1 MLDIRFE
8 YDESFGPAYNY
19 ELGYLE
25 ALKEAHRL
33 VLNQHSVQG
42 RPFRIVLADFLKKR
56 IEEQKTSVFS
66 EIPDDIK
73 DIQGWKEEE

>member
-25 ALKEAHRL
+25 ALKEALRL
-33 VLNQHSVQG
+33 ALQQQNQ
-42 RPFRIVLADFLKKR
+42 LMATFLKRR

-73 DIQGWKEEE
+73 EIQGWREEE

>member
-8 YDESFGPAYNY
+8 YDETFGPAYNY

-25 ALKEAHRL
+25 ALKETLRL
-33 VLNQHSVQG
+33 ALQQQNQ
-42 RPFRIVLADFLKKR
+42 LMATFLKRR
-56 IEEQKTSVFS
+56 IEEQKTSVFQ